1 MNIKITDESINLQKT
16 EAGWS
21 FKIKDIK
28 VENIPTKGKAIERA
42 EEIMQFL
49 INQTKNERI

>member
-1 MNIKITDESINLQKT
+1 MKLTITEESINLQKSDN
-16 EAGWS
+16 GWS

-28 VENIPTKGKAIERA
+28 VENIPTKAKAIERA

-49 INQTKNERI
+49 INQQNK